1 MDILGLVNKIYNAVI
16 QIDAGRKGFAT
27 PMKEHEGRISFE
39 DGISEAMTAFQE
51 AKTTTDPQ
59 IIILVEYTFISQELQ
74 FCSEADKDTLSS
86 LTLAIQNFDD
96 AFLCLE
102 AVEDTHGYKT
112 ADKTWPHS
120 SKYRVK
126 GYPKDA
132 FHIACIAHK
141 TRLRNILRSPGID
154 LIEEALLK

>member
-1 MDILGLVNKIYNAVI
+1 MDLVGLINSIITAMAG
-16 QIDAGRKGFAT
+16 IDYGRKGFAT
-27 PMKEHEGRISFE
+27 KGKAEEGRISYE
-39 DGISEAMTAFQE
+39 KGIALALTAFKE
-51 AKTTTDPQ
+51 AKITADPQ
-59 IIILVEYTFISQELQ
+59 IIILAEYTFISQELQ
-74 FCSEADKDTLSS
+74 FCSETDKDTLSS

-132 FHIACIAHK
+132 LNHMVE
-141 TRLRNILRSPGID
+141 RW
-154 LIEEALLK
+154 ALKNPLHSDIV